1 MACSHVDAI
10 VLVDGGYIDNLP
22 VETMMSIG
30 PATVIAIDVGSIDD
44 TRPRHYG
51 DSVSGFGILFRR
63 LNPFNQ
69 LQVLSMTEVSSR
81 LT

>member
-1 MACSHVDAI
+1 MNLA
-10 VLVDGGYIDNLP
+10 VLVDGGYVDNLP

-30 PATVIAIDVGSIDD
+30 PATVIAVDVGSIDD
-44 TRPRHYG
+44 TRPRIYG

-63 LNPFNQ
+63 LNPFSQ
-69 LQVLSMTEVSSR
+69 RQVLSMTEVSSR